1 MHDIFKPREPRQP
14 IRLEQ
19 SINRFEELEKIYQ
32 QKGLTVNLEALLTTT
47 KAEHKKCSH
56 ENTNIVSFQTVLTTK
71 TYDYQIS
78 AEFCEQCGK
87 LIKILSRKDLIKQLI
102 ALEFF
107 KTQI

>member
-1 MHDIFKPREPRQP
+1 MHDIFKPNGPRQP

-19 SINRFEELEKIYQ
+19 SLNRFEELEKIYQ

-47 KAEHKKCSH
+47 KCAH

-71 TYDYQIS
+71 TYDYQLALES
-78 AEFCEQCGK
+78 CVECGK
-87 LIKILSRKDLIKQLI
+87 LLHLVSRKDLIKQLI

-107 KTQI
+107 RTQI